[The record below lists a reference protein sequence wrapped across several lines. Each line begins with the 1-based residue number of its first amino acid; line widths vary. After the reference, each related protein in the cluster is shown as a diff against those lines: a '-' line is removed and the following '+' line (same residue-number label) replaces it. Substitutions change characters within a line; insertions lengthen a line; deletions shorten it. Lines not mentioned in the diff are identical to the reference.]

1 MDDYYSLLGVGADVA
16 TDEIRPAYRERKATI
31 DSASESG
38 KADAAKLNKARN
50 VLSDPYQR
58 GRYDEQRTRASD
70 DDDAVEDDIDVRGN
84 GRRTKA
90 GAGAAARPARRGR
103 QGRGGR
109 QLGPPT
115 ITPPPGTRFPA
126 PKQRVIAMSIDL
138 LVLLGLFI
146 VAAYVVAPAIAN
158 ATNKAAVDRVDVL
171 RKEVDADA
179 KLRDDKNKALTE
191 AKKTN
196 NQKVI
201 ADAQAKADAAKKKYN
216 DANDAFTKEG
226 NKLQPIFYSVIGG
239 LFLAGFLYLVI
250 PTIASG
256 RTLGKRL
263 QHLRV
268 LRDDGSALRA
278 GDAIKRYG
286 VLILVTFAL
295 FFVVGPLAGAIVLVG
310 VIGWMRNANMQGIH
324 DRFAHTMV
332 VSDDTEN

>member
-1 MDDYYSLLGVGADVA
+1 MDDDYYTLLGVEPDAA
-16 TDEIRPAYRERKATI
+16 TDEIRTAYRQRKATI
-31 DSASESG
+31 DASSESG
-38 KADAAKLNKARN
+38 KVDAAKLNKAWN

-58 GRYDEQRTRASD
+58 GRYDEQLTQVAD
-70 DDDAVEDDIDVRGN
+70 DGESEDDIEVSTN
-84 GRRTKA
+84 GRRKPARSTP
-90 GAGAAARPARRGR
+90 AARPPR
-103 QGRGGR
+103 QGRQGR

-115 ITPPPGTRFPA
+115 ITPPPGTHFPA

-146 VAAYVVAPAIAN
+146 VAAYVVAPAIAS
-158 ATNKAAVDRVDVL
+158 TTSKQTVDRVDVL
-171 RKEVDADA
+171 RKQVDADA
-179 KLRDDKNKALTE
+179 KVRDDANKALSE

-196 NQKVI
+196 NQDTISKAQSD
-201 ADAQAKADAAKKKYN
+201 ADTAKKQYDTDN
-216 DANDAFTKEG
+216 TAFTKES

-239 LFLAGFLYLVI
+239 LFLVGFLYLVV

-256 RTLGKRL
+256 RTFGKRL

-268 LRDDGSALRA
+268 LRDDGSPLRT

-286 VLILVTFAL
+286 TLILVTFAL
-295 FFVVGPLAGAIVLVG
+295 FFVVGPLAAAIVLVG

-332 VSDDTEN
+332 VSDDES